1 MPESNQSNKLSF
13 FAWNINGLFSKTLGD
28 KLRNSDF
35 LSMIKNSDFT
45 ILSET
50 WKKGNIEVEGFK
62 VVTTNA
68 VKTENCGRHSGGL
81 ALLYKPKFHDWISV
95 EKQSTNFLWFKILKK
110 FTKTDNDI
118 YVCGAYI
125 PPYNSIYFSPE
136 LFEELEN
143 DIENFAS
150 HGSILLMGDFNSRT
164 GKYPD
169 NVCQDGN
176 SIIVNDQSKSSQYAF
191 QRNSFD
197 NDLNDH
203 GKKLFEICR
212 SADLRILNGRISG
225 DSLGR
230 PTFHGKSGV
239 SVIDYAVCD
248 QNLFPHVA
256 KFIVREPSS
265 LSDHSSI
272 MAWLNIGKKKMIIT

>member
-1 MPESNQSNKLSF
+1 M
-13 FAWNINGLFSKTLGD
+13 
-28 KLRNSDF
+28 
-35 LSMIKNSDFT
+35 
-45 ILSET
+45 
-50 WKKGNIEVEGFK
+50 
-62 VVTTNA
+62 
-68 VKTENCGRHSGGL
+68 
-81 ALLYKPKFHDWISV
+81 
-95 EKQSTNFLWFKILKK
+95 EKQSTNFLWFKNLKR

-143 DIENFAS
+143 DIEKFS
-150 HGSILLMGDFNSRT
+150 SLGSILLMKDFNSRT
-164 GKYPD
+164 GKYAD

-197 NDLNDH
+197 DNLNNH
-203 GKKLFEICR
+203 GKKLLEICR

-239 SVIDYAVCD
+239 SVVDYAIFD
-248 QNLFPHVA
+248 QNLFSHVA

-272 MAWLNIGKKKMIIT
+272 MAWYK

>member
-1 MPESNQSNKLSF
+1 
-13 FAWNINGLFSKTLGD
+13 
-28 KLRNSDF
+28 
-35 LSMIKNSDFT
+35 MIGSQWKNNRR
-45 ILSET
+45 I
-50 WKKGNIEVEGFK
+50 
-62 VVTTNA
+62 
-68 VKTENCGRHSGGL
+68 
-81 ALLYKPKFHDWISV
+81 
-95 EKQSTNFLWFKILKK
+95 FLWFKILKK
-110 FTKTDNDI
+110 FTKTDHDI
-118 YVCGAYI
+118 YVCGAHI

-143 DIENFAS
+143 DIEKFSS

-197 NDLNDH
+197 NDLNNH
-203 GKKLFEICR
+203 GKKLLEICQ

-239 SVIDYAVCD
+239 SVID
-248 QNLFPHVA
+248 
-256 KFIVREPSS
+256 
-265 LSDHSSI
+265 
-272 MAWLNIGKKKMIIT
+272 